1 MNNNNIH
8 PTAIIS
14 KGAVIPDSCKIGA
27 FCILGS
33 GVKLAENVTLMAN
46 VYIEGD
52 VEIGE
57 GSVIFPFAVIG
68 VKSQDL
74 KYKGEPAKVVI
85 GKNNQIREHVTI
97 HLATQDGGG
106 ITKVS
111 DNCLLMVAS
120 HVAHD
125 VQVGNNV
132 IIDNN
137 VLLAGHVVIEDNVI
151 VGGGSAVHQFCRIGE
166 GSFIGG
172 MSGVTEDIVPFA
184 LYTGVRNTGEIN
196 GLNLVGLRRRGYT
209 REAIHEITEAYNL
222 IFSKEK
228 TFSENIEKLK
238 LLSTENIGIK
248 TLVKFLTSDKS
259 RSVCTVYKNYKKE
272 K

>member
-1 MNNNNIH
+1 MSNIH

-14 KGAVIPDSCKIGA
+14 AGAVIPNSCSIGP
-27 FCILGS
+27 FCIIGS
-33 GVKLAENVTLMAN
+33 QVKLAENVTLMAN
-46 VYIEGD
+46 VYIDGD
-52 VEIGE
+52 VEVGE
-57 GSVIFPFAVIG
+57 GTVIFPFAVIG
-68 VKSQDL
+68 IKSQDL
-74 KYKGEPAKVVI
+74 KYKGEPTKVII

-97 HLATQDGGG
+97 HLATEAGGG
-106 ITKVS
+106 ITNVG

-137 VLLAGHVVIEDNVI
+137 VLLAGHVVLEDNVI

-196 GLNLVGLRRRGYT
+196 GLNLVGLRRRGFS
-209 REAIHEITEAYNL
+209 REEIQEVTEAYNL

-238 LLSTENIGIK
+238 SLNSENKGIK
-248 TLVKFLTSDKS
+248 TLISFLTSEKS
-259 RSVCTVYKNYKKE
+259 RSVCTVYKNNKRE